1 MNTDLLDLLRKN
13 EFVSG
18 QQIAGALGVSRNAVW
33 KAVEKIRKEGYDVEA
48 VTGMGYR
55 LVNNDEAFGEISIQ
69 SFLKTKWLGRDLIF
83 FEETGSTNDEVK
95 KRAEKEAKEGLLIVA
110 DRQVKGKGRR
120 GKTWDTFGGEN
131 IAMSCLLRPAFSPD
145 IAPMLTIV
153 MAISA
158 MQGIE
163 EVTGIEA
170 GIKWPNDIVING
182 RKCVGILTE
191 MSAEP
196 DYIHYVVTGT
206 GINVNTESFP
216 EEIKDI
222 ATSLYLETGRKYS
235 RSKLTAAIINA
246 FEAGYELFSK
256 TGDLKEFCQLYN
268 SRCVNAGKRVTVMDP
283 KGSFEAYAKGI
294 NDRGELSVKKDDGE
308 EINIYAGEVSVRGI
322 YGYT

>member
-1 MNTDLLDLLRKN
+1 MNSNLLELLEKN
-13 EFVSG
+13 SFVSG
-18 QQIAGALGVSRNAVW
+18 QQIADTLGVSRNAVW
-33 KAVEKIRKEGYDVEA
+33 KAVEKIRREGYMIEA
-48 VTGMGYR
+48 VTGKGYR
-55 LVNNDEAFGEISIQ
+55 LVNNEDTFGEVSIQ

-95 KRAEKEAKEGLLIVA
+95 KRAEKDAKEGILIVA

-120 GKTWDTFGGEN
+120 GRSWDTFGGAN
-131 IAMSCLLRPAFSPD
+131 IAMSCLLRPGFSPD

-153 MAISA
+153 MAVSA

-163 EVTGIEA
+163 EVTGISA

-182 RKCVGILTE
+182 KKCVGILTE

-216 EEIKDI
+216 DEIRDM
-222 ATSLYLETGRKYS
+222 ATSLYLEGGKKYS
-235 RSKLTAAIINA
+235 RSKLTASIINA
-246 FEAGYELFSK
+246 FEENYELFKK
-256 TGDLKEFCQLYN
+256 TGDLKEFKDLYN
-268 SRCVNAGKRVTVMDP
+268 EHCVNSGKKVCVMDP
-283 KGSFEAYAKGI
+283 KGNYEALAKGI
-294 NDRGELSVKKDDGE
+294 NDRGELLVMTDDKE
-308 EINIYAGEVSVRGI
+308 EIAVYAGEVSVRGI

>member
-163 EVTGIEA
+163 EVTGIKA

-216 EEIKDI
+216 EEIQNI

-235 RSKLTAAIINA
+235 RSKLTAAIITA
-246 FEAGYELFSK
+246 FASGYELLSK
-256 TGDLKEFCQLYN
+256 TGDLKGFCQLYN

>member
-1 MNTDLLDLLRKN
+1 MNRDLLDLLNKN
-13 EFVSG
+13 AFVSG
-18 QQIAGALGVSRNAVW
+18 QQIADTLGVSRNAVW
-33 KAVEKIRKEGYDVEA
+33 KAVEKIRREGYTIEA

-55 LVNNDEAFGEISIQ
+55 LINNDDAFGEISIQ

-110 DRQVKGKGRR
+110 DRQIKGKGRK
-120 GKTWDTFGGEN
+120 GKTWDTFGGAN
-131 IAMSCLLRPAFSPD
+131 IAMSCLLRPGFSPD

-153 MAISA
+153 MAVSA

-163 EVTGIEA
+163 EVTGISA

-182 RKCVGILTE
+182 KKCVGILTE

-216 EEIKDI
+216 DEIRDM
-222 ATSLYLETGRKYS
+222 ATSLYLEGGKKYS
-235 RSKLTAAIINA
+235 RSKLTASIINA
-246 FEAGYELFSK
+246 FEENYELFKK
-256 TGDLKEFCQLYN
+256 TGDLKEFKNLYN
-268 SRCVNAGKRVTVMDP
+268 EHCVNSGQKVCVMDP
-283 KGSFEAYAKGI
+283 KGNYEALAKGI
-294 NDRGELSVKKDDGE
+294 NDRGELLVMTDDKE
-308 EINIYAGEVSVRGI
+308 EIAVYAGEVSVRGI